1 MRVLCVGTSRGGGA
15 GIAMERLGG
24 ALRDAGTEVATLV
37 LMEKEDLTSD
47 FVDRP
52 IPCTTHE
59 RLPREM
65 RRSLRR
71 GRTSL
76 SNTFFTIDW
85 PAWDIADHPAVAAA
99 DVINLHWVATFLD
112 PRAIR
117 RLVDTGKPVV
127 WTLHDERTYTGGCHY
142 RAGCE
147 GFTAGCERCPQLRT
161 ALAHLPPRLLAATHR
176 SLRDAPLCFVTPS
189 HWLGE
194 ELERSSLFN
203 PAWHTRRVIPNGI
216 DVHRFAPRGAKAA
229 LRERLGLPRQGLGIV
244 VGSDSLKEKRK
255 GFAEARAALQAL
267 ARQLATTVP
276 DLPPPFVVTFGHGEP
291 KVDGLACHHLGPQ
304 DLDGVIGILS
314 AADVFLSM
322 TREDN
327 LPNTIMEAIACG
339 LPVVATRVGGVPD
352 MVEHG
357 RQGWLVDRDDSAG
370 AAAVLAAVARSPQ
383 QLEGVAAAARQ
394 RAVERFATPIQGRRY
409 LDLFTELLA
418 AAPRPADGPAPPPLP
433 LRIRRPSRSAI
444 ELVARRAWCRGPR
457 RTLRRLLGRRGTAA
471 PR

>member
-1 MRVLCVGTSRGGGA
+1 MKVLCVGTSRGGGA
-15 GIAMERLGG
+15 GIAMERLG
-24 ALRDAGTEVATLV
+24 ASLRDAGVEVATLV
-37 LMEKEDLTSD
+37 LMQKEDLTAD

-52 IPCTTHE
+52 LPCTSHPG
-59 RLPREM
+59 LPREM

-99 DVINLHWVATFLD
+99 DVINLHWVATFLE
-112 PRAIR
+112 PWAIR

-147 GFTAGCERCPQLRT
+147 GFTAGCERCPQVRP
-161 ALAHLPPRLLAATHR
+161 ALAHIPRRLLAATHR
-176 SLRDAPLCFVTPS
+176 FLRDAPLTFVTPS
-189 HWLGE
+189 LWLGE
-194 ELERSSLFN
+194 ELARSSLYN
-203 PAWHTRRVIPNGI
+203 PARHARRVIPNGI
-216 DVHRFAPRGAKAA
+216 DVARFAPRGDKAA

-255 GFAEARAALQAL
+255 GFAEARAALQMLSREL
-267 ARQLATTVP
+267 AATSPHV
-276 DLPPPFVVTFGHGEP
+276 PPPFVVTFGHGEP
-291 KVDGLACHHLGPQ
+291 KVDGPACHHLGPQ

-357 RQGWLVDRDDSAG
+357 RQGWLVDRDDSA
-370 AAAVLAAVARSPQ
+370 AAAKVLADIARSPQ
-383 QLEGVAAAARQ
+383 QLGPIAAAARE
-394 RAVERFATPIQGRRY
+394 RAVDSFAAPIQGRRY

-418 AAPRPADGPAPPPLP
+418 AAPSRAADRPPCSLP

-457 RTLRRLLGRRGTAA
+457 RRLRRLVGRRTVA
-471 PR
+471 PPG